1 MFTYEPSSVRI
12 FKDDSAKTVEN
23 ALNDVF
29 YGANSPGTTFSAGY
43 PSATLDNVPF
53 NLADYEITPPTDLGE
68 TVDITNNTTTVTA
81 SDDIFSEGDVGKF
94 LWDATVPT
102 DLKLIGK
109 IASHTADDVVE
120 LENNYL
126 GTTLTGA
133 TCYISSSA
141 NNNTAFNPNGEFIIL
156 IATDPGAVANTI
168 RIPNLNESSGGLKTG
183 PVTVQGYSEYNYIN
197 STYINLLRISKKGIK
212 EDGDTAETIPATIT
226 RLNTYLSGSWSEASG
241 YFPLTNNFPLWVAYK
256 INPFGGSTGA
266 LSKNTTYSLE
276 ISDTIP
282 YYEEWGTYTAY
293 ASASAG
299 YL

>member
-1 MFTYEPSSVRI
+1 MFTYEPANVRI

-29 YGANSPGTTFSAGY
+29 YGVNSPGTTFSDGY

-53 NLADYEITPPTDLGE
+53 NLADYEITPPTDLGQ
-68 TVDITNNTTTVTA
+68 TVTIA
-81 SDDIFSEGDVGKF
+81 NNSKTLDSSGTPFTSGDVGKY
-94 LWDATVPT
+94 LWNATDPT
-102 DLKLIGK
+102 ALKLIGK
-109 IASHTADDVVE
+109 IATFTDTNTVV
-120 LENNYL
+120 LEDFYL
-126 GTTLTGA
+126 GTSLTTA
-133 TCYISSSA
+133 ACYISSSA

-156 IATDPGAVANTI
+156 IATETGDVANTI

-183 PVTVQGYSEYNYIN
+183 PVTVPGYSEYNYIN
-197 STYINLLRISKKGIK
+197 STYINLRRISKKGIK
-212 EDGDTAETIPATIT
+212 EDDDTAETIPATIT
-226 RLNTYLSGSWSEASG
+226 RLNTYLSGSWSGASG
-241 YFPLTNNFPLWVAYK
+241 YFPVTNNFPLWVAYK